1 MKIVIDGN
9 IGAGKTTQLDILEKK
24 GFRVRREP
32 IDEWPLDL
40 FYKDMSRWAL
50 TLQLAV
56 MQTHQP
62 VKTKDL
68 VVYERSLLS
77 CRYVFWEYL
86 KAKDYVKAIEDVV
99 HERAYRK
106 YEWFPDIY
114 IYLAIE
120 PEEAFE
126 HVKSRKGQAGDTGVT
141 LEYMK
146 EIDKLYRELLMKMP
160 CQVHV
165 VKAGG
170 RTPEQIHE
178 DISQILSFY
187 TIDGVHV
194 SENGQKIHG
203 DVSRFLSRYVV
214 DGVHVSDAGRKKVQK
229 AGSDRRTML
238 CTPFTNMCRVS

>member
-40 FYKDMSRWAL
+40 FYKDMARWAL

-62 VKTKDL
+62 VKTQDP

-77 CRYVFWEYL
+77 CRYVFWENL
-86 KAKDYVKAIEDVV
+86 KANDYVKAIEDVV

-126 HVKSRKGQAGDTGVT
+126 HVKNRKGQAGDTGVT
-141 LEYMK
+141 LEYMRA
-146 EIDKLYRELLMKMP
+146 IDKLYKEMLMKVP

-178 DISQILSFY
+178 DISQILSLY
-187 TIDGVHV
+187 TTEDGR
-194 SENGQKIHG
+194 KTHG
-203 DVSRFLSRYVV
+203 EISRFLSKYVV
-214 DGVHVSDAGRKKVQK
+214 DGVHVSDTGRKKVQK
-229 AGSDRRTML
+229 ASADRRSML